1 MKYQG
6 TMTRGRTFA
15 FIGLLF
21 AVLLLSF
28 RLQIFGAG
36 GMDSPASDLSGK
48 AGGFACGEGEREG
61 RELWGKAG
69 YSRGC
74 YRDGLP
80 HGRWTYWEEG
90 YMNLEGFFKN
100 GQKHGAWTV
109 FNEDGTIYVKISF
122 EEGEKTGKR
131 YY

>member
-1 MKYQG
+1 MEVRG
-6 TMTRGRTFA
+6 TMTRRRTFA
-15 FIGLLF
+15 FSGLLI
-21 AVLLLSF
+21 AALLLSF
-28 RLQIFGAG
+28 RLQLFSAG
-36 GMDSPASDLSGK
+36 GMDAPAPDVSGEA
-48 AGGFACGEGEREG
+48 AGLACDEGDQEG
-61 RELWGKAG
+61 SEPWGKAG

-74 YRDGLP
+74 YRDGLH

-122 EEGEKTGKR
+122 EEGAKTGKR